1 MKVVLDTNVLVSGL
15 LKGYSNAGMILR
27 LVAGG
32 LVQVVYDMRI
42 VTEYRE
48 VLLRPKFGF
57 EKTLIE
63 SLLAQIREDGIL
75 VVPEP
80 LPESLPDPDDEPFLE
95 ASWAI
100 DAILNTGNKK
110 HFPLAASGR
119 VRIMSPAEF
128 IRCLARRHRQDL
140 TDSAI

>member
-15 LKGYSNAGMILR
+15 LKGYSNAGTILR

-32 LVQVVYDMRI
+32 LVQTVYDMRI

-80 LPESLPDPDDEPFLE
+80 LPENLPDPDDEPFLE
-95 ASWAI
+95 AAWAT
-100 DAILNTGNKK
+100 DAILITGNKK
-110 HFPLAASGR
+110 HFPLAASVG

-128 IRCLARRHRQDL
+128 IAAWRGA
-140 TDSAI
+140 TGKT